1 MYNKIMSMFSRVGDF
16 FGLDIGTR
24 SIRIVQLAPRDNKD
38 GAGSFILKNYAYLPI
53 DPKVSADDSDLGN
66 KKLGEAILNAIGQ
79 SSIKTKNVVLSLPS
93 SKAFTTII
101 DMPDQTDVEL
111 TKTIKYQVDQY
122 IPMAVEDAKFDW
134 AVLGQSP
141 RDPSKKEVIL
151 SSTSIEY
158 SERQLEFLEDL
169 GLNVIAMEPDQIA
182 ISRSLNMEL
191 EGAVNMIVDL
201 GETTT
206 ELTIVYQGAPR
217 LVRSIPIGFNTII
230 QSAVRGL
237 DIKED
242 QARQFILKFGLA
254 TDKLEGKVFNAI
266 QSVLENFTGELNKSL
281 KFFQTRYPQIPVNQ
295 IIVSGYAAMTPMM
308 NQYIANYTN
317 VKTVIG
323 SPWNDVVLTPDQQT
337 SLMSIG
343 AEFAVAVGLAQRGNN
358 L

>member
-1 MYNKIMSMFSRVGDF
+1 MNIFSRVGDF

-24 SIRIVQLAPRDNKD
+24 SIRVVQLAPRDNKD
-38 GAGSFILKNYAYLPI
+38 GAGSFTLKNYAYLPI
-53 DPKVSADDSDLGN
+53 DPKVSMDDSDSGL
-66 KKLGEAILNAIGQ
+66 KRLGEAVTNAIGQ
-79 SSIKTKNVVLSLPS
+79 SGIKTKNVVLSLPS

-101 DMPDQTDVEL
+101 DMPDQTNVEL

-141 RDPSKKEVIL
+141 RDPSKKEVLL

-158 SERQLEFLEDL
+158 SEKQLEFLEGL
-169 GLNVIAMEPDQIA
+169 GLNVIAFEPDQIA
-182 ISRSLNMEL
+182 ISRSLNIEL
-191 EGAVNMIVDL
+191 DGGANMIVDL
-201 GETTT
+201 GEMTT
-206 ELTIVYQGAPR
+206 ELTIVYQEAPR

-230 QSAVRGL
+230 QAAVRGL

-254 TDKLEGKVFNAI
+254 TDKLEGKVFAAI
-266 QSVLENFTGELNKSL
+266 ESSLENFTAELNKSL
-281 KFFQTRYPQIPVNQ
+281 KFFQTRYPQLQVGQ

-308 NQYIANYTN
+308 NQYIANYTG
-317 VKTVIG
+317 VRTAIG
-323 SPWNDVVLTPDQQT
+323 SPWNDVVLTPDQQN
-337 SLMSIG
+337 SLLSTG
-343 AEFAVAVGLAQRGNN
+343 AEFAVAVGLAQRSNK

>member
-1 MYNKIMSMFSRVGDF
+1 MNIFSRVGDF

-24 SIRIVQLAPRDNKD
+24 SIRVVQLAPRDNKD
-38 GAGSFILKNYAYLPI
+38 GAGSFVLKNYAYLPI
-53 DPKVSADDSDLGN
+53 DMRVSMDDSDSGS
-66 KKLGEAILNAIGQ
+66 KRLGEAVANAIGQ
-79 SSIKTKNVVLSLPS
+79 SGIKTKNVVLSLPS

-141 RDPSKKEVIL
+141 RDPSKKEVLL

-158 SERQLEFLEDL
+158 SERQLDFLEEL
-169 GLNVIAMEPDQIA
+169 GLNVIAFEPDQIS

-191 EGAVNMIVDL
+191 DGGANMIVDL
-201 GETTT
+201 GEITT

-217 LVRSIPIGFNTII
+217 LVRSIPIGFNNII
-230 QSAVRGL
+230 QAAVRGL

-242 QARQFILKFGLA
+242 QARQFILKFGLV
-254 TDKLEGKVFNAI
+254 TDKLEGKVFAAI
-266 QSVLENFTGELNKSL
+266 ESSLENFTAELNKSL
-281 KFFQTRYPQIPVNQ
+281 KFFQTRYPQLQVGQ

-308 NQYIANYTN
+308 NQYIANYTS

-323 SPWNDVVLTPDQQT
+323 SPWNDVVLTPEQQNALLST
-337 SLMSIG
+337 G
-343 AEFAVAVGLAQRGNN
+343 AEFAVAVGLAQRSNN

>member
-1 MYNKIMSMFSRVGDF
+1 MNIFSRVGDF

-24 SIRIVQLAPRDNKD
+24 SIRVVQLSPRDNKD
-38 GAGSFILKNYAYLPI
+38 GAGSFTLKNYAYLPI
-53 DPKVSADDSDLGN
+53 DSKVSLDDSESGL
-66 KKLGEAILNAIGQ
+66 KRLGEAITNAIGQ
-79 SSIKTKNVVLSLPS
+79 AGIKTKNVVLSLPS

-111 TKTIKYQVDQY
+111 TRTIKYQVDQY

-141 RDPSKKEVIL
+141 RDPSKKEILL

-158 SERQLEFLEDL
+158 SERQLEFLEGL
-169 GLNVIAMEPDQIA
+169 GLNVIAFEPDQIA
-182 ISRSLNMEL
+182 ISRSLNIEL
-191 EGAVNMIVDL
+191 DGSANMIIDL
-201 GETTT
+201 GEMTT

-230 QSAVRGL
+230 QAAVRGL
-237 DIKED
+237 GINED

-254 TDKLEGKVFNAI
+254 TDKLEGKVFAAI
-266 QSVLENFTGELNKSL
+266 ESSLENFTTELNKSL
-281 KFFQTRYPQIPVNQ
+281 KFFQTRYPQLQVGQ

-308 NQYIANYTN
+308 NQYIANYTG
-317 VKTVIG
+317 VKTAIG
-323 SPWNDVVLTPDQQT
+323 SPWNDVVLTPDQQN
-337 SLMSIG
+337 SLLSTG
-343 AEFAVAVGLAQRGNN
+343 AEFAVAVGLAQRSNK

>member
-1 MYNKIMSMFSRVGDF
+1 MNIFSRVGDF

-24 SIRIVQLAPRDNKD
+24 SIRVVQLAPRDNKD
-38 GAGSFILKNYAYLPI
+38 GAGSFTLKNYAYLPI
-53 DPKVSADDSDLGN
+53 DSKISLDDSEVGV
-66 KKLGEAILNAIGQ
+66 KKLSEAILNAIGQ
-79 SSIKTKNVVLSLPS
+79 SGVKTKNVVLSLPS

-101 DMPDQTDVEL
+101 DMPDQTDAEL
-111 TKTIKYQVDQY
+111 AKTIKYQVDQY

-141 RDPSKKEVIL
+141 RDPSKKEVLL

-158 SERQLEFLEDL
+158 SEKQLEFLEDL
-169 GLNVIAMEPDQIA
+169 GLNVIALEPEQIA

-191 EGAVNMIVDL
+191 DGGINMIVDL
-201 GETTT
+201 GEMTT

-230 QSAVRGL
+230 QSAVKNL

-254 TDKLEGKVFNAI
+254 TDKLEGKVFTAI
-266 QSVLENFTGELNKSL
+266 ESVLENFTGELNKSL
-281 KFFQTRYPQIPVNQ
+281 KFFQTRYPQLQVSQ

-317 VKTVIG
+317 TKTVIG
-323 SPWNDVVLTPDQQT
+323 SPWNDVVLTPNQQS

>member
-1 MYNKIMSMFSRVGDF
+1 MNIFSRVGDF

-24 SIRIVQLAPRDNKD
+24 SIRVVQLSPRDNKD
-38 GAGSFILKNYAYLPI
+38 GAGSFVLKNYAYIPI
-53 DPKVSADDSDLGN
+53 DAKVSMNDSDVGV
-66 KKLGEAILNAIGQ
+66 KKLGEVILNAIGQ
-79 SSIKTKNVVLSLPS
+79 SGVKTKNVVFGLPS

-101 DMPDQTDVEL
+101 DMPDQSDAEL

-122 IPMAVEDAKFDW
+122 IPMPVEDAKFDW

-141 RDPSKKEVIL
+141 RDPSKKEVLL

-158 SERQLEFLEDL
+158 SEKQLEFLEDL
-169 GLNVIAMEPDQIA
+169 GLNVVALEPEQIA
-182 ISRSLNMEL
+182 ISRSLNVDL
-191 EGAVNMIVDL
+191 DGGINMIVDL
-201 GETTT
+201 GEMTT

-230 QSAVRGL
+230 QAAVKNL

-254 TDKLEGKVFNAI
+254 TDKLEGKVFAAI
-266 QSVLENFTGELNKSL
+266 ESVLENFTGELNKSL
-281 KFFQTRYPQIPVNQ
+281 KFFQTRYPQLHVSQ
-295 IIVSGYAAMTPMM
+295 IIISGYAAMTPMM

-317 VKTVIG
+317 TKTMIG
-323 SPWNDVVLTPDQQT
+323 SPWNDVVLTPDQQNA
-337 SLMSIG
+337 LMANG